1 MKHWVLSF
9 SNFRKR
15 TVVNGKEKETFIPY
29 EQQTELILRSSK
41 KSLKTL
47 IEQGL
52 AMASNNPEITY
63 ANIMR
68 VDYHNFDGLTETF
81 SETEYAVIHKDG
93 KAVLANKQKRQ
104 H

>member
-15 TVVNGKEKETFIPY
+15 TVVNGKEKETFVPY

-41 KSLKTL
+41 KSLNTL

-81 SETEYAVIHKDG
+81 SETEYDVIHKDG